1 MEFISQSKTIQI
13 IFLFLILLLARH
25 LIRLYLVV
33 LIKSAV
39 AKGSHEAKDAQ
50 KKRVDTLVRIVGALL
65 TGALGLIGFVSL
77 LFIFKVDIMGLLAG
91 LGAAGVVLGLIGQ
104 SLIKDL
110 LAGFF
115 ILIENQY
122 RVGDVVTLGPVS
134 GVVEDISIRITRLRD
149 FSGNMH
155 IVPNGA
161 VEIVTN
167 QTFGWSNINLDIG
180 VAYESD
186 LAQVEKV
193 VNSVG
198 EELAKDEN
206 WAMYIIE
213 PVIFLRVERFDDSAV
228 IIKAHGRVE
237 AGQQWPVAG
246 EFRARLK
253 KAFEK
258 NSITIPYP
266 QQVVHNTDLDK
277 KLSK

>member
-1 MEFISQSKTIQI
+1 MNFISQSKTVQV
-13 IFLFLILLLARH
+13 IFLLCGLLLVRH
-25 LIRLYLVV
+25 LIRMYLVV

-39 AKGSHEAKDAQ
+39 AKSSTESKDAQ

-65 TGALGLIGFVSL
+65 TAALVLIGVFAL
-77 LFIFKVDIMGLLAG
+77 LAIFKVNIGALLAG
-91 LGAAGVVLGLIGQ
+91 LGAAGVVFGLIGQ
-104 SLIKDL
+104 SLIKDV

-122 RVGDVVTLGPVS
+122 RVGDVITLGTVS
-134 GVVEDISIRITRLRD
+134 GTVEDISIRITRLRD

-161 VEIVTN
+161 VEIITN

-186 LAQVEKV
+186 VAQVEKV

-198 EELAKDEN
+198 EEMAQDEN
-206 WAMYIIE
+206 WSMYIIE
-213 PVIFLRVERFDDSAV
+213 PVIFLRIERFESSAV

-258 NSITIPYP
+258 HGIVIPYP
-266 QQVVHNTDLDK
+266 QQVVHNLNLDK
-277 KLSK
+277 KFSK